1 MAASTFWQFRNEVPV
16 NVHTGFCV
24 DGSFHLLW
32 GNTRGL
38 MPGSKMRLLL
48 SCTGN
53 CQTVFQGAGPRF
65 VPTSSEGGLLSPC
78 ILTGVCVSVIRIL
91 APLTGA
97 VVSHGHCDVPFPDDG
112 GGGASLHVLVARLHL
127 VFDEVSVKLF
137 GPCVNWLVFF
147 FRVFCI
153 FWIIVLFAKI
163 FLPVYGCLPVL
174 LTLSFTEQKFLVLM
188 KAGFSPVSFID
199 HLGFLLSFGRFIIF
213 ILHLGL

>member
-38 MPGSKMRLLL
+38 MPGSKMRLLS

-91 APLTGA
+91 APQRVRWCLTVIVTCLSLTTA
-97 VVSHGHCDVPFPDDG
+97 EVEPLFMC
-112 GGGASLHVLVARLHL
+112 SLHV
-127 VFDEVSVKLF
+127 
-137 GPCVNWLVFF
+137 
-147 FRVFCI
+147 CI
-153 FWIIVLFAKI
+153 
-163 FLPVYGCLPVL
+163 
-174 LTLSFTEQKFLVLM
+174 SSLM
-188 KAGFSPVSFID
+188 RC
-199 HLGFLLSFGRFIIF
+199 LLSCLAHVLIGLFSFSEFFVYFG
-213 ILHLGL
+213 